1 VLAAAGAL
9 TLPRPARIPVAA
21 LLLGCS
27 LLASAPLLDREP
39 RERADDV
46 VLRLAE
52 VHAPGEPVVAADQR
66 SAIGLDH
73 YVRTLAPQLRPDVV
87 LPPDD
92 APADA
97 GRVWVVRRLLGGVPE
112 PTDDD
117 AILQAAGLRMVRQE
131 DFPAGKTDL
140 VLQLWQR

>member
-1 VLAAAGAL
+1 MF
-9 TLPRPARIPVAA
+9 
-21 LLLGCS
+21 
-27 LLASAPLLDREP
+27 DRAP

-46 VLRLAE
+46 VRLLAE
-52 VHAPGEPVVAADQR
+52 VHRPGEPIVAADQR

-73 YVRTLAPQLRPDVV
+73 YVRTLEPGLRPDVV

-97 GRVWVVRRLLGGVPE
+97 GDVVWLVRRLIDWEPE

-117 AILQAAGLRMVRQE
+117 AILAAAGFRQVDE
-131 DFPAGKTDL
+131 TTLPGSKTVL
-140 VLQLWQR
+140 VLQRWER

>member
-9 TLPRPARIPVAA
+9 TLPRPARAPVAA
-21 LLLGCS
+21 LLVAFS
-27 LLASAPLLDREP
+27 LVAAAPLADREP
-39 RERADDV
+39 RERADEV
-46 VLRLAE
+46 VQLLAE
-52 VHAPGEPVVAADQR
+52 LHRPGQPIVAADQR
-66 SAIGLDH
+66 SAIALDH
-73 YVRTLAPQLRPDVV
+73 YVRTLAPDLRPDVV

-97 GRVWVVRRLLGGVPE
+97 DRVWMVRRVFGGEPV

-117 AILQAAGLRMVRQE
+117 AVLEAAGMHISDVH

-140 VLQLWQR
+140 IVQVWVR